1 MLLNKIRENLDFK
14 HFNSYD
20 LNLYFKSKSFPFK
33 TLLKNKTF
41 PEITLGDFVIKLANK
56 KSELK
61 KAQALRYSVF
71 YKEQKAKPTLPKK
84 LMRLDYDKIDKIA

>member
-1 MLLNKIRENLDFK
+1 MLLNKVRENLDFK
-14 HFNSYD
+14 Q
-20 LNLYFKSKSFPFK
+20 SKSENFYFLLQNKIFK
-33 TLLKNKTF
+33 KKPLLKNKTF

-71 YKEQKAKPTLPKK
+71 YK
-84 LMRLDYDKIDKIA
+84 